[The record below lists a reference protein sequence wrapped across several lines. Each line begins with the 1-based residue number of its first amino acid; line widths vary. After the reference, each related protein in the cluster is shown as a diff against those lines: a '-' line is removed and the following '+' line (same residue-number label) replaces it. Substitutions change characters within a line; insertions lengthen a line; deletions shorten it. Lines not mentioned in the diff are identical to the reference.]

1 MFTKLFVSLLV
12 ILLLNTD
19 VPATHLDI
27 KVTGIQSNQGKI
39 IVGIFKD
46 NDSFPIIGEQFKSYK
61 LEIQDKKASLHVTN
75 LEKGRYAVGL
85 CHDLNSND
93 KMDNNPFGY
102 PMEPYGFSNNV
113 RGHFSKPTFDQAS
126 FYFDGSATLVIRV
139 Q

>member
-1 MFTKLFVSLLV
+1 MISKFFVSLLV
-12 ILLLNTD
+12 ICLLKTD
-19 VPATHLDI
+19 VPATHLYI

-46 NDSFPIIGEQFKSYK
+46 NDSFPTIGKQYKSYK
-61 LEIQDKKASLHVTN
+61 LDIQDKKASLHVTN

-85 CHDLNSND
+85 CHDLNSNE
-93 KMDNNPFGY
+93 KMDNNSFGF

-113 RGHFSKPTFDQAS
+113 RGHFSRPTFDEAS